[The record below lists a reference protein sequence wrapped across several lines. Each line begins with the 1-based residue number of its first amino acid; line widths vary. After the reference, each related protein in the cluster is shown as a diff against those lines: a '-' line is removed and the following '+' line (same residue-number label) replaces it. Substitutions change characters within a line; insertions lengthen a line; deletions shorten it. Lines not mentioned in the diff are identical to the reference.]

1 MRNKKSALTELS
13 EYIEEANQGSLRAMY
28 NIGIM
33 YYTGELGAINYLEA
47 FKWYKKA
54 AELGLPQAQFN
65 LATMYDYG
73 QGVAQDDKKAFEWY
87 SKASL
92 AGDELAQH
100 NLAYM
105 YEYGQG
111 VDQNLPLAI
120 YWYKKSYINSHDA
133 SQVKL
138 IKLGASPDFLKQI
151 NDARII
157 KVMNNNGLFDHKG
170 VSYIKE
176 ILKKKGVGECFD
188 VWLEIGNEYIGSAH
202 KDIALIIYDL
212 ANNIEDLRDLLNTR
226 VGFSID
232 KLINDSI
239 LSLSQ
244 GKGKIEREKKI
255 IEKANQNGLDEDFI
269 NLKFHTDIIIDYI
282 NSDNEFD
289 GNAFHIILNT
299 QIQGMIIRMDNLI
312 NTKHD
317 FSSSIHEILT
327 IFQDIMV
334 LSSDLSKV
342 KDIESKLRKISKMLD
357 DCISKNKRNIIKK
370 SKKTEE
376 FNGLKESIN
385 NLEMELRCL
394 DVEISNYHIK
404 SNALKGN
411 NSIQNNENFIK
422 KKVLIGNLRVK
433 LNKFE
438 QAVKNKKRDYKTG
451 TIEIEKI
458 SEKIKIR
465 EQELKVMEK
474 SIIQENE
481 RILIEI
487 NAKLDILLKKRQD
500 LVSEIQALKDKQG
513 W

>member
-54 AELGLPQAQFN
+54 AELGLPQAQYN

-157 KVMNNNGLFDHKG
+157 KVMNNNNLFDHKG

-244 GKGKIEREKKI
+244 GKGKIKREKKI

-269 NLKFHTDIIIDYI
+269 NLKFHIDIIINYI
-282 NSDNEFD
+282 NNDKFNSSKL
-289 GNAFHIILNT
+289 HVILNT

-317 FSSSIHEILT
+317 FSSSIREILT

-376 FNGLKESIN
+376 FTNLKDLIN
-385 NLEMELRCL
+385 NLERDLRGL
-394 DVEISNYHIK
+394 NVEISNCHIK
-404 SNALKGN
+404 SNSLKGTG
-411 NSIQNNENFIK
+411 SIQNNENFRK
-422 KKVLIGNLRVK
+422 KKVLISNLRAK

-438 QAVKNKKRDYKTG
+438 QAVKNKKRDCKAG
-451 TIEIEKI
+451 AIEIEKI
-458 SEKIKIR
+458 SEKIKIH
-465 EQELKVMEK
+465 EQELKLIENN
-474 SIIQENE
+474 ILQENK

-500 LVSEIQALKDKQG
+500 LIVEIQSLKEKQG